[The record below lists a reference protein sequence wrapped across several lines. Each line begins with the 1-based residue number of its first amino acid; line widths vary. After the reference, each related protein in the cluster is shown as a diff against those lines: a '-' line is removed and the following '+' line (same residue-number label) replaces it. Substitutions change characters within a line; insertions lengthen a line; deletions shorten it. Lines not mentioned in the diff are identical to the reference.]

1 MNVNEFFNAFCFYEQ
16 NDSNSLEIINR
27 SKIENLKVLASSR
40 LREKRK
46 KRSIDEYFAEE
57 SLIKVYDVIDLLNNV
72 SDFALDQLDYD
83 PYVDDSVVVYFKN
96 RTIRLNLY
104 VKQDIEEEED
114 FEEAYLDFV
123 KNNESYLVNDTLP
136 NVVKL
141 LNKLLNEKEKISQ

>member
-16 NDSNSLEIINR
+16 NDSNSLGIINR

-123 KNNESYLVNDTLP
+123 NNNESYLVNDTLP